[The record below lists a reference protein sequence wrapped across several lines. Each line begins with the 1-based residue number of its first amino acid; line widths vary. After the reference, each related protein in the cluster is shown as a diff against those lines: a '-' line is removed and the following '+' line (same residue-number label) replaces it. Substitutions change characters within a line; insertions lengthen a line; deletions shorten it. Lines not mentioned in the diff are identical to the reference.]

1 MDNPT
6 IPFDLHRMFVGDDG
20 ALFYLEILVRTG
32 IIYAYTLALIR
43 WIGGRSVAQLSM
55 IDLLLVIALGSAVG
69 DATFYPE
76 VPLLQAMA
84 VVTIIVGINKGLDKL
99 IERSDRAKQV
109 IDGRTIALVHHGRI
123 LSAGRAAR
131 DLSTSEVKGML
142 RMQGIA
148 NLGQVEAAFLEA
160 GGGLSVF
167 QRKTPRPG
175 LSLVPPD
182 DVVAHVP
189 LGADDASMAG
199 RPAASTAARCAWPP
213 RCCRID
219 PAASVAAP
227 AGQRRATYR
236 TAGSPTGSRRL
247 NR

>member
-1 MDNPT
+1 MDQQT
-6 IPFDLHRMFVGDDG
+6 VPFDLHRMFVGEDG

-84 VVTIIVGINKGLDKL
+84 VITIVVGINKGLDKL
-99 IERSDRAKQV
+99 IERSDRAKRI

-142 RMQGIA
+142 RIQGIA

-160 GGGLSVF
+160 GGGMSVF
-167 QRKTPRPG
+167 RRATVQPG
-175 LSLVPPD
+175 LALVPPD
-182 DVVAHVP
+182 DV
-189 LGADDASMAG
+189 
-199 RPAASTAARCAWPP
+199 
-213 RCCRID
+213 
-219 PAASVAAP
+219 AASVLLEAADAAP
-227 AGQRRATYR
+227 DGKACCVECGAVR
-236 TAGSPTGSRRL
+236 TATEVLPHQACRECGSTRWTAPRDMQNSRIDDGV
-247 NR
+247 

>member
-1 MDNPT
+1 MDQQT
-6 IPFDLHRMFVGDDG
+6 VPFDLQRMFIGDDG

-32 IIYAYTLALIR
+32 LIYAYTLALIR

-76 VPLLQAMA
+76 VPLLHAMA

-99 IERSDRAKQV
+99 IERSDRAKRM

-123 LSAGRAAR
+123 LSAGRGAR

-142 RMQGIA
+142 RMRGIA
-148 NLGQVEAAFLEA
+148 NLGQVEVAFLEA

-167 QRKTPRPG
+167 RRKAPQPG

-182 DVVAHVP
+182 DVTPSLLLESVDAAPDGKACCVEC
-189 LGADDASMAG
+189 GAIRQAAEVLPHHPC
-199 RPAASTAARCAWPP
+199 RECASTRWTAP
-213 RCCRID
+213 RAVQDSRID
-219 PAASVAAP
+219 DGV
-227 AGQRRATYR
+227 
-236 TAGSPTGSRRL
+236 
-247 NR
+247 